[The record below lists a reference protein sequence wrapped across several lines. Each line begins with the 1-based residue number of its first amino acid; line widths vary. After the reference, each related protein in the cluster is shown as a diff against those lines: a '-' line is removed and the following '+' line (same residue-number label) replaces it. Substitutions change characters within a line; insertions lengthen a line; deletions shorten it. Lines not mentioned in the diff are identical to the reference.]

1 MTKEKWVAVT
11 DEAEADELKE
21 KRGELSTPNC
31 YSPNG
36 HLWAPVEELEAWRA
50 GRDGSGPIRPQG

>member
-1 MTKEKWVAVT
+1 MTKEKWVEVT

-21 KRGELSTPNC
+21 KRGELDTPIC

-36 HLWAPVEELEAWRA
+36 HLWAPVDQLDGWRET
-50 GRDGSGPIRPQG
+50 RK

>member
-11 DEAEADELKE
+11 DEAEADELKS

-36 HLWAPVEELEAWRA
+36 HLWAPVDELEAWRV
-50 GRDGSGPIRPQG
+50 GRETPIRG

>member
-1 MTKEKWVAVT
+1 MNKEKWIAVT

-21 KRGELSTPNC
+21 TQGELSTPNC

-36 HLWAPVEELEAWRA
+36 HLWARADELEAWRDLRS
-50 GRDGSGPIRPQG
+50 GQRGSS